1 MAKIM
6 LIEDEQA
13 LADTI
18 AFNLT
23 AEGYSVVTVA
33 DGMEALTA
41 IRREQPDL
49 LLLDIMLPG
58 IDGLEICRILR
69 HRLENLPIILLTAKS
84 SEVDKVLGL
93 NVGADD
99 YITKPFSMMELLAR
113 VRAALRRAQQPHN
126 AGDILRGEGVVLDL
140 ARHQVTVQGTA
151 VELRPKEF
159 ELLRILLASAGKVV
173 SRSALF
179 DTVWGDVDYYDQGT
193 LDVHIR
199 RLREKIETNPG
210 NPTRILTVRGVGY
223 KFSG

>member
-1 MAKIM
+1 MAKIV

-33 DGMEALTA
+33 DGLDALTT

-58 IDGLEICRILR
+58 LDGLEICQLLR
-69 HRLENLPIILLTAKS
+69 HRLEVFPIILLTAKS

-99 YITKPFSMMELLAR
+99 YITKPFSMLELIAR

-126 AGDILRGEGVVLDL
+126 ASDILRGEGVVLDM
-140 ARHQVTVQGTA
+140 ARHQVTVQGEV

-159 ELLRILLASAGKVV
+159 ELLRLLLTNCGRVV
-173 SRSALF
+173 PRSSLL
-179 DTVWGDVDYYDQGT
+179 DTVWGEVDFSDEGT

-199 RLREKIETNPG
+199 RLREKIEIDPG

-223 KFSG
+223 KFTG

>member
-113 VRAALRRAQQPHN
+113 VRAALRRLQQPHN